1 MARHRPVCK
10 NGNHVFI
17 LDDLLSVGKCRCG
30 IIVGRM
36 KTRLYILGTLILAAV
51 AGLLVAHAR
60 WLSVGPRDPRF
71 VRFMRRY
78 DRRANA
84 ADIIPAHAVAVDQIG
99 RASCRERV

>member
-1 MARHRPVCK
+1 
-10 NGNHVFI
+10 
-17 LDDLLSVGKCRCG
+17 
-30 IIVGRM
+30 M

-51 AGLLVAHAR
+51 AGLLVVHAR

-84 ADIIPAHAVAVDQIG
+84 SDIIPAHAVAVD
-99 RASCRERV
+99 RC